1 MNLKLLIHTLRHL
14 RLRQVCYQVRYRLQK
29 PKFVAHRVTTDVVR
43 CNVTKGVDRYLCC
56 EGEKLN
62 FLNITDDFKGW
73 TDTSK
78 GMLWAYNLNYM
89 DWLNQPNMP
98 YEIGARWIDD
108 FIHNLPSNSVGQDP
122 YPIALR
128 AINWIKFITK
138 YWDDIPAE
146 KRTEWCNSLYSQYQL
161 LIKKLEYHLLAN
173 HLLEDVY
180 SLFIGAIFF
189 RNEKIYKLSTK
200 LLKREL
206 NEQILKD
213 GAHYEQSVM
222 YHIILL
228 ERLLDCYN
236 FSSNNICFI
245 GQDKINDFLYQK
257 AKLMLGHLESIK
269 YIDYSFPLFN
279 DAAIGIAPSVS
290 DLFHYAKRLNIEWE
304 SINLSDS
311 GYRRMQNNCFE
322 ATIDVGNIMASYQPG
337 HSHADTFNYELRI
350 NGMPFVVD
358 TGIST
363 YNKTKRRQYERSS
376 AAHNVVVID
385 NLNSSEVW
393 GGFRVGRRAKVKLI
407 KDCSDNIIAI
417 HNGYSKYGDI
427 ERSFEIREDEFI
439 IKDLV
444 KYKTEAISYIH
455 FSPDIDVKVIENK
468 LVTTLAEINIIG
480 VSKIE
485 IVGKTISEEY
495 NKFKPIKVAKLY
507 FESKLIYSIRKI

>member
-1 MNLKLLIHTLRHL
+1 MNTKLLIHTLRHL
-14 RLRQVCYQVRYRLQK
+14 QLRQVCYQVRYRLQK
-29 PKFVAHRVTTDVVR
+29 PKFVAYRVTTDVVR

-56 EGEKLN
+56 EGWKLN
-62 FLNITDDFKGW
+62 FLNITDDFRGW

-89 DWLNQPNMP
+89 DWLNQPNMS

-138 YWDDIPAE
+138 YWDDIPTA
-146 KRTEWCNSLYSQYQL
+146 KRSEWCISLYSQYQL
-161 LIKKLEYHLLAN
+161 LIKKIEFHLLGN
-173 HLLEDVY
+173 HLLEDAY
-180 SLFIGAIFF
+180 SLFIGAVFF
-189 RNEKIYKLSTK
+189 QDEKMYKLSTK

-206 NEQILKD
+206 NEQLLND

-279 DAAIGIAPSVS
+279 DAAIGIAPSIS
-290 DLFHYAKRLNIEWE
+290 DVFNYAKRLNIEWE

-407 KDCSDNIIAI
+407 KDSRDNIIAI

-439 IKDLV
+439 VKDLV
-444 KYKTEAISYIH
+444 KYKTETISYIH
-455 FSPDIDVKVIENK
+455 FAPDIDVKVLENK